1 MMMVKRKPTSE
12 ANLEALLQEIAR
24 NHLFLETLE
33 PRNVD
38 SLDFHDHPVWAV
50 RSALEVAFAAGRR
63 AATQPQRD
71 PSTTAATTI
80 RVDYATFPDRFDP
93 NRPDAAAKVVEAAL
107 REDGVAA
114 EVSDVIS
121 HLKIELPTTQLA
133 TASVTLANMRLI

>member
-12 ANLEALLQEIAR
+12 ANPEALLQEIAR

-63 AATQPQRD
+63 AATQPRRD
-71 PSTTAATTI
+71 PSTTATTTI
-80 RVDYATFPDRFDP
+80 RVDYATFPDRFDR
-93 NRPDAAAKVVEAAL
+93 NRPDAVAKVIKAAL

-114 EVSDVIS
+114 AVSDVIS

>member
-1 MMMVKRKPTSE
+1 MMARRKPTSE
-12 ANLEALLQEIAR
+12 ADPEALLREIAR

-38 SLDFHDHPVWAV
+38 SLDFHDHPVWAIH
-50 RSALEVAFAAGRR
+50 SALEAAFAAGRR
-63 AATQPQRD
+63 AATQPRRD
-71 PSTTAATTI
+71 PSTTATTTI
-80 RVDYATFPDRFDP
+80 RVDYAKFPDRFDAS
-93 NRPDAAAKVVEAAL
+93 RPDAAAKVVEAAL

-114 EVSDVIS
+114 EVLDVIS

>member
-1 MMMVKRKPTSE
+1 MAKRKPTSE
-12 ANLEALLQEIAR
+12 ANPETLLQKVAR

-50 RSALEVAFAAGRR
+50 RSALEAAFAAGRR
-63 AATQPQRD
+63 AAPQPRRD
-71 PSTTAATTI
+71 PSATATTTI
-80 RVDYATFPDRFDP
+80 RIDYASFPDRFDRS
-93 NRPDAAAKVVEAAL
+93 RPDAAVKVVEAAL

>member
-1 MMMVKRKPTSE
+1 MMAKRKPTSE
-12 ANLEALLQEIAR
+12 VDPKALLQEIAR
-24 NHLFLETLE
+24 NQLFLETLE

-50 RSALEVAFAAGRR
+50 RSALEAAFAAGRR
-63 AATQPQRD
+63 AATQPRRD
-71 PSTTAATTI
+71 PSTTATTTI
-80 RVDYATFPDRFDP
+80 RVDYATFPDRFDC
-93 NRPDAAAKVVEAAL
+93 NRPDAVAKVIKAAL

-114 EVSDVIS
+114 AVSDVIS

>member
-1 MMMVKRKPTSE
+1 MMMAKRKPTSE
-12 ANLEALLQEIAR
+12 ANPETLLQEVAR

-38 SLDFHDHPVWAV
+38 SLDFHDRPVWAV
-50 RSALEVAFAAGRR
+50 RSALEAAFAAGRR
-63 AATQPQRD
+63 AAPQPRRD
-71 PSTTAATTI
+71 PSATATTTI
-80 RVDYATFPDRFDP
+80 RIDYASFPDRFDRS
-93 NRPDAAAKVVEAAL
+93 RPDAAVKVVEAAL

>member
-1 MMMVKRKPTSE
+1 
-12 ANLEALLQEIAR
+12 
-24 NHLFLETLE
+24 LFLETLE

-50 RSALEVAFAAGRR
+50 RSALEAAFAAGRR
-63 AATQPQRD
+63 AAPQPRRD
-71 PSTTAATTI
+71 PSATATTTI
-80 RVDYATFPDRFDP
+80 RIDYASFPDRFDRS
-93 NRPDAAAKVVEAAL
+93 RPDAAVKVVEAAL